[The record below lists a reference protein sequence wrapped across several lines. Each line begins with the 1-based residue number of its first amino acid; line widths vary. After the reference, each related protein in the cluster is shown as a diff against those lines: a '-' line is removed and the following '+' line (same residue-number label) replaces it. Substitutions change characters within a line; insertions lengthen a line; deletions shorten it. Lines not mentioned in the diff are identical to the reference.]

1 MNVFRLIVKAV
12 MLGLGAWVGSWV
24 ARSYFIRY
32 DLGNG
37 TTSTGFVDSR
47 AGLGL
52 DDAVHVTSMGAGAL
66 LFTKVASKFLG

>member
-1 MNVFRLIVKAV
+1 MFRLIVKAAA
-12 MLGLGAWVGSWV
+12 LGLGAWAGMWV
-24 ARSYFIRY
+24 ARNYLIRY

-52 DDAVHVTSMGAGAL
+52 DDGVSLLSMGIGAIAVTKL
-66 LFTKVASKFLG
+66 LSKFM